1 LPQNLHAVFLP
12 INGKGNNMNAEDA
25 VRFAMKTGAK
35 YSVPVHFGMFDS
47 LDPTVFLAEN
57 RVIPTVYEP
66 VFKEEEK

>member
-1 LPQNLHAVFLP
+1 
-12 INGKGNNMNAEDA
+12 MNAEDA